1 MLLHAL
7 QVFQG
12 IHTSDRD
19 VVGDHH
25 AYGMAVPQ
33 NSQLLQLFNLLQ
45 RRGLPDEVARA
56 VYFLAVEATYMTGSV
71 VRMDGGYLLGGD
83 RVPAMP
89 PGIITKPE

>member
-33 NSQLLQLFNLLQ
+33 NSQLFQFFNLLQ
-45 RRGLPDEVARA
+45 RRGLHLVVACQKLRTIA
-56 VYFLAVEATYMTGSV
+56 INADVAQHW
-71 VRMDGGYLLGGD
+71 R
-83 RVPAMP
+83 
-89 PGIITKPE
+89 